1 MPAHM
6 REEEPGRSG
15 FGSQF
20 EVLHAPLL
28 LVGHHFAQ
36 VSETATKTAL
46 ILSIPSTSTYL
57 MSYVE
62 RMLPSLSFH

>member
-36 VSETATKTAL
+36 VSATATKTAL
-46 ILSIPSTSTYL
+46 ILSIPSTRYL
-57 MSYVE
+57 MSYFE